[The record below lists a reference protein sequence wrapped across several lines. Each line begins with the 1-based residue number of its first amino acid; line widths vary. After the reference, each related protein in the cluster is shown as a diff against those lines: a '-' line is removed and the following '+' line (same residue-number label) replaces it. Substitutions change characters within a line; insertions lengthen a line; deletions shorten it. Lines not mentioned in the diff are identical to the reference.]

1 MIAPRAAL
9 ILMTGLAAGLAT
21 GLAAPPANAYVD
33 ADASYGMALRHH
45 HPTDGRPRNYRVAM
59 LLYCRADAD
68 GHAESAYAIGLM
80 YAGGHG
86 FKQDQ
91 ARAHAWFKR
100 AAALGHPEGAS
111 MAKIFRQRGKRG
123 AARCPNGWGRSARA
137 KLYAPQEIRALVGEL
152 APEYGLDPKLVLAVI
167 QVESAYQTDAVS
179 SANAQGLMQLI
190 PATAT
195 RFGVRDAFNATE
207 NIHGGMRYLRWL
219 LKRFKGDVTKTVAAY
234 NAGEGAVQKY
244 GGIPPYRETRNYV
257 RKIRRLYTKLRHP
270 I

>member
-1 MIAPRAAL
+1 MRQILYGAATAVL
-9 ILMTGLAAGLAT
+9 LSLTGLPSG
-21 GLAAPPANAYVD
+21 PAIAYVD

-59 LLYCRADAD
+59 LLYCRADTD
-68 GHAESAYAIGLM
+68 GHAEAAYAIGLL

-100 AAALGHPEGAS
+100 AAALGHPQAAG
-111 MAKIFRQRGKRG
+111 MAKLFRQRGKRS
-123 AARCPNGWGRSARA
+123 AARCPNGWGRTARA
-137 KLYAPQEIRALVGEL
+137 RLYAPAEIREMVGKL
-152 APEYGLDPKLVLAVI
+152 APKYGLDPKLVLAVI

-190 PATAT
+190 PATAE
-195 RFGVRDAFNATE
+195 RFGVRDAFNPAE
-207 NIHGGMRYLRWL
+207 NINGGMRYLRWL
-219 LKRFKGDVTKTVAAY
+219 LKHFRGDVTKAVAAY
-234 NAGEGAVQKY
+234 NAGEGAVRRY

>member
-1 MIAPRAAL
+1 MKRLVQIAAPVAL
-9 ILMTGLAAGLAT
+9 MLAT
-21 GLAAPPANAYVD
+21 GLPATPAQAYVD

-45 HPTDGRPRNYRVAM
+45 HPTDGRARNYRIAM

-68 GHAESAYAIGLM
+68 GHADSAYAIGLL
-80 YAGGHG
+80 YAGGLG

-91 ARAHAWFKR
+91 ARAAAWFRR

-111 MAKIFRQRGKRG
+111 MARIFRQRGKQSS
-123 AARCPNGWGRSARA
+123 ARCPNGWGRTAQA
-137 KLYAPQEIRALVGEL
+137 KLYAPAEIRTMVTKL
-152 APEYGLDPKLVLAVI
+152 APQYGLDPKLVLAVI
-167 QVESAYQTDAVS
+167 QVESAYQADAVS

-195 RFGVRDAFNATE
+195 RFGVRDPFNPAE
-207 NIHGGMRYLRWL
+207 NINGGMRYLRWL

-244 GGIPPYRETRNYV
+244 GGIPPYRETQNYV
-257 RKIRRLYTKLRHP
+257 RKIRLLYDKLRHP

>member
-123 AARCPNGWGRSARA
+123 AAR
-137 KLYAPQEIRALVGEL
+137 
-152 APEYGLDPKLVLAVI
+152 
-167 QVESAYQTDAVS
+167 
-179 SANAQGLMQLI
+179 
-190 PATAT
+190 
-195 RFGVRDAFNATE
+195 
-207 NIHGGMRYLRWL
+207 
-219 LKRFKGDVTKTVAAY
+219 
-234 NAGEGAVQKY
+234 
-244 GGIPPYRETRNYV
+244 
-257 RKIRRLYTKLRHP
+257 
-270 I
+270 